1 MIKKSCVR
9 HIAPILCVGLL
20 CTPAYATETQETER
34 ISVSEEMD
42 MVQRNAVEESMKDQT
57 AVPENEGTDTN
68 QEMESVAEST
78 EDSLEESTS
87 EAQETTEEATI
98 NTIAADPAETGINE
112 TAPEDSVDETM
123 LETTESTEGETDSD
137 LISVIESESGVDA
150 DGFVRMNISAAENVT
165 LPVTVTMKDKSG
177 AFSFTV
183 SYQNQPV
190 KIKPGSYHI
199 TKVVDGENKELAN
212 GANLVIPEENGEV
225 YLDFTKPAEE
235 NNSLFS
241 QFAITNLFF
250 LPIAFLLFLA
260 YKWWLKHN

>member
-1 MIKKSCVR
+1 MIRKSCVR
-9 HIAPILCVGLL
+9 HIAPILCVGVL

-42 MVQRNAVEESMKDQT
+42 TVQRNAAEESMQEQE
-57 AVPENEGTDTN
+57 AVPENEGTDAN
-68 QEMESVAEST
+68 QEMESVAETT
-78 EDSLEESTS
+78 ESSSEETTS
-87 EAQETTEEATI
+87 EAQETTEEAAI
-98 NTIAADPAETGINE
+98 NTISAEPAETDINE
-112 TAPEDSVDETM
+112 TAPEDSLGETM
-123 LETTESTEGETDSD
+123 PETTDGDTDSD

-150 DGFVRMNISAAENVT
+150 DGFVTMNISAADNVT

-212 GANLVIPEENGEV
+212 GANLVIPEKNGEV